1 MPRSADPT
9 TSGRRSRN
17 GITTMAT
24 QKTRRRTPTQS
35 QRRSAC
41 LSATTAA
48 QHSTLHPHDLPAA
61 DPSATKAPAPSATGW
76 IRSSHRLLMM
86 RGLSRIEAG
95 NVVAYVAGLHATENG
110 WSVRQIEQLVA
121 LRSLV
126 ACGVIAS

>member
-1 MPRSADPT
+1 
-9 TSGRRSRN
+9 
-17 GITTMAT
+17 
-24 QKTRRRTPTQS
+24 
-35 QRRSAC
+35 
-41 LSATTAA
+41 
-48 QHSTLHPHDLPAA
+48 
-61 DPSATKAPAPSATGW
+61 
-76 IRSSHRLLMM
+76 MM